1 MLRPVSM
8 SSQDSVQE
16 LLGNRLAPSLLRGNP
31 SCVNQCLPFILH
43 KPSTISYKQK
53 AVIPP
58 LQTFVDET
66 KLTSNLKTSSEALF
80 LSPWD

>member
-1 MLRPVSM
+1 MC
-8 SSQDSVQE
+8 SQHPVQE
-16 LLGNRLAPSLLRGNP
+16 LLGHRLTPSLLRGNLRR
-31 SCVNQCLPFILH
+31 VNQCLPFILH

-66 KLTSNLKTSSEALF
+66 KLTSNLKTSSKALF
-80 LSPWD
+80 FSPWD